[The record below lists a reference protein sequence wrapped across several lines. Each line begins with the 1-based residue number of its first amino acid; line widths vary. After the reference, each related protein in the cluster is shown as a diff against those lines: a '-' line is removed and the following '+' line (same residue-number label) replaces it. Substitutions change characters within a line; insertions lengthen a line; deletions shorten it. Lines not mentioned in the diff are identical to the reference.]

1 MKRIS
6 FLLLFAFMISF
17 LLSACETKDKSPMIK
32 SERRLGKYIQ
42 QPQDEKNQKVVD
54 LSDGPRLKYDAHFG
68 PKMPDFE
75 FKIVNP
81 Y

>member
-1 MKRIS
+1 MKRIN
-6 FLLLFAFMISF
+6 FLLLFVFIISF
-17 LLSACETKDKSPMIK
+17 LLSACDVNEKAPMIK

-42 QPQDEKNQKVVD
+42 QSQDTNQKVID
-54 LSDGPRLKYDAHFG
+54 LSEGPKLKYDAHFG
-68 PKMPDFE
+68 PQMPDFD